1 MLISE
6 VLRLF
11 CQGVFHLK
19 HLISELMLTFNLL
32 IPFGIFYTDYS
43 KKKCVDNG
51 SEVKYQK
58 HKIILKIGN
67 VMGTVKGL
75 VK

>member
-43 KKKCVDNG
+43 KKNVLTM
-51 SEVKYQK
+51 EVR
-58 HKIILKIGN
+58 
-67 VMGTVKGL
+67 
-75 VK
+75 